1 MEAYEVIAEAMKAF
15 APPPDITGSEW
26 ADTYRTLSSGPMPGR
41 WDTDNTPD
49 LRYPLDCITDPEVT
63 TVVIVKPTRTGG
75 TEVIN
80 TAIGYF
86 QHYEPCSVLYAQST
100 KDQGELYSDTIFMPM
115 VYSTPVL
122 NELLI
127 RELGRNATQ
136 TKTKKTF
143 KGGGSLRIIGAKS
156 PRGFQALEARVAIAD
171 DFDEW
176 EDHKNGDPGKKLVDR
191 TKGIYN
197 RKLFFVSYP
206 NSSNATSRIMTY
218 YNRTNQLHWYVPCP
232 LCDEYQ
238 ELKFGGRD
246 IKYGLKWNDEGVI
259 WYECEHCHGKIPES
273 QKHAMSLKGEWRPH
287 GETKTEGWIG
297 IKLNPFVRKW
307 HDWAHIRDEF
317 LECGSDPS
325 KLMVF
330 FNQTLGEEWKP
341 YSSGTS
347 YKKLRNQC
355 IDYSA
360 EAPHGVL
367 FITIGGDVQADRIEA
382 EATGYGRGYEEW
394 SIEKKVFYGDTSQE
408 AVWNDLRQFL
418 QKTWQHESG
427 IQMGSSRSFIDSGD
441 GNISQTVYDFTTP
454 LEATGVFSIK
464 GSSTRWQAIFARWS
478 TVSDKK
484 TKLALIGTDTAK
496 SLLYSWMSLEEH
508 GQGYM
513 HFPMSYHEDVEYFK
527 QLTSEYLDGKNTWQ
541 VKQGRRNERL
551 DCKVYSL
558 AAAYSLNPDW
568 DELERNIG
576 VDGSAYRVITDYDAL
591 KHQNQKIEED
601 MVRPIIV
608 CVDFDSDVWLLAQSD
623 GRNIEVFD
631 EIILRGAD
639 VARMGKEI
647 RKRHPDRFKSGGGF
661 IIYGPKDEKSSY
673 ALLSE
678 LDLRTQRPNRKS
690 DLKGGINAINNMLE
704 GLNGEVR
711 LTFHPRCV
719 MLRKDFEM
727 AQWKEDGSDIDR
739 ASGRGSAITALA
751 HYIGTAFPIRRA
763 KVNPSR
769 RFYK

>member
-1 MEAYEVIAEAMKAF
+1 MEARELIAEAMQAF
-15 APPPDITGSEW
+15 APPPNLTGSEW
-26 ADTYRTLSSGPMPGR
+26 ADMYRRLSTGPMPGR

-49 LRYPLDCITDPEVT
+49 LRYPLDCITDTGVS
-63 TVVIVKPTRTGG
+63 VLVIVKPTRTGG

-80 TAIGYF
+80 TAIGIGAQYLRGKM
-86 QHYEPCSVLYAQST
+86 LYAQST
-100 KDQGELYSDTIFMPM
+100 LSQGEAYSDTILMPM
-115 VYSTPVL
+115 IYDTPVL
-122 NELLI
+122 NDLLV

-143 KGGGSLRIIGAKS
+143 KGGATLRIIGAKS
-156 PRGFQALEARVAIAD
+156 STGFQMMEAQQALGD
-171 DFDEW
+171 DLDEW
-176 EDHKNGDPGKKLVDR
+176 EDVKAIKKLFDR
-191 TKGIYN
+191 VKGVPESMVI
-197 RKLFFVSYP
+197 LVSYP
-206 NSSNATSRIMTY
+206 NSTKGKSHIMEY
-218 YNRTNQLHWYVPCP
+218 YNRTNQLHRYVPCP
-232 LCDEYQ
+232 LCNEFQ
-238 ELKFGGRD
+238 ILKFGGRD
-246 IKYGLKWNDEGVI
+246 IDYGLKWDGDDL
-259 WYECEHCHGKIPES
+259 WYECEHCHGKIHETY
-273 QKHAMSLKGEWRPH
+273 KHSMNLKGEDRAH
-287 GETKTEGWIG
+287 GEAKAEGWVG
-297 IKLNPFVRKW
+297 VKLNPFVRKW
-307 HDWAHIRDEF
+307 HGWATIKNEF
-317 LECGSDPS
+317 LECGSDPD

-341 YSSGTS
+341 YSGGTS

-355 IDYSA
+355 IEYSA
-360 EAPHGVL
+360 EVPNGVL
-367 FITIGGDVQADRIEA
+367 FITIGGDVQADRIEV
-382 EATGYGRGYEEW
+382 EATGYGRDYESW

-441 GNISQTVYDFTTP
+441 GNVSQTVYDFTTP
-454 LEATGVFSIK
+454 MEATGVFSIK

-513 HFPMSYHEDVEYFK
+513 HFPMSYHEDIEHFK

-551 DCKVYSL
+551 DCRVYSL

-568 DELERNIG
+568 EELERNIG

-591 KHQNQKIEED
+591 KHQSQKIEEN
-601 MVRPIIV
+601 MERPIIV

-623 GRNIEVFD
+623 GRNVEVFD
-631 EIILRGAD
+631 EIISRGTD

-647 RKRHPDRFKSGGGF
+647 RKRHADRFNGAGF
-661 IIYGPKDEKSSY
+661 VIYGPKDEKSSY

-678 LDLRTQRPNRKS
+678 LDLRKQRPNRKS

-711 LTFHPRCV
+711 LTFHPRCI

-727 AQWKEDGSDIDR
+727 AQWKEDGSDIER
-739 ASGRGSAITALA
+739 ASGRGSAIISLA
-751 HYIGTAFPIRRA
+751 HYIGSAFPIRRV
-763 KVNPSR
+763 KPNSNR